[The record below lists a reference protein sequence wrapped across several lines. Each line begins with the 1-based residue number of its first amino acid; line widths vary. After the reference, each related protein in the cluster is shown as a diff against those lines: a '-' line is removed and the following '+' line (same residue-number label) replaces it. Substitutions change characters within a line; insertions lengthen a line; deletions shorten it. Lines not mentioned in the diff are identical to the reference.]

1 MTYTC
6 IDYTVESAIAT
17 VTLDRPE
24 SLNALTLTMAREL
37 VQVMDVIDADDD
49 VRAVVFT
56 GRGRA
61 YCAGADLSAGT
72 GIFERESTS
81 DFQMARDAD
90 WGGTVSRRFF
100 DSTKP
105 PSGFTPAASSRP
117 PKRWQPAWSAVCT
130 RLRSFSRPPTHSP
143 GSSPSRAHRW
153 Q

>member
-1 MTYTC
+1 MDYTC
-6 IDYTVESAIAT
+6 IDYTVEGAIAT

-72 GIFERESTS
+72 GIFERESTT
-81 DFQMARDAD
+81 DFDMAGDAD
-90 WGGTVSRRFF
+90 WAGRCRGGSSTAPSR
-100 DSTKP
+100 SSP
-105 PSGFTPAASSRP
+105 PSTARPLAS
-117 PKRWQPAWSAVCT
+117 
-130 RLRSFSRPPTHSP
+130 
-143 GSSPSRAHRW
+143 G
-153 Q
+153 